1 LIGPFLAAAARLLRA
16 YQRDLNFSAAQPAL
30 SNAKRRAAKSGAV
43 SGVERE
49 SPQSYWGR
57 EGMIGID
64 QTGRRARGA
73 ITAAIAISSSIV
85 ASAIM
90 ASTASFA
97 VPRYDGLWSVSIVTE
112 KGDCDRGYRYPIRIS
127 NGLLANAGSD
137 VFTITGKVGGTGAI
151 TVTVSGGGRSA
162 TGSGRLAGNMGIG
175 SWTGGSC
182 SGSWTAERRGP

>member
-1 LIGPFLAAAARLLRA
+1 
-16 YQRDLNFSAAQPAL
+16 
-30 SNAKRRAAKSGAV
+30 
-43 SGVERE
+43 
-49 SPQSYWGR
+49 
-57 EGMIGID
+57 MIGID

-73 ITAAIAISSSIV
+73 ITAAIAISGSIV

-97 VPRYDGLWSVSIVTE
+97 VPCYDGLWSVSIVTE